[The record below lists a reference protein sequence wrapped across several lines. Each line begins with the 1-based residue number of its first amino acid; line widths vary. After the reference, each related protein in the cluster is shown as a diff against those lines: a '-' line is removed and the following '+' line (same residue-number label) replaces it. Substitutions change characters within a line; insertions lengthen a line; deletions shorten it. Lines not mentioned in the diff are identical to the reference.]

1 MDRGYFMELG
11 RINKD
16 VEVRLETGDDGS
28 PTLQA
33 EVWRF
38 NPQAL
43 EAVYGKMNQN
53 PMVLSRWTDTELSGS
68 ITADTAGVMYTSI
81 PYDKGWTILVDGKA
95 VTPRKMFDTFLA
107 VDIGEG
113 THRISF
119 SYEPEGLRTGAWITG
134 VSAAVLGVTVLVGIS
149 RKKKKDRAVS
159 GYSIRK
165 NSKENKKS
173 QKKENSSKQESS
185 GK

>member
-1 MDRGYFMELG
+1 M
-11 RINKD
+11 
-16 VEVRLETGDDGS
+16 
-28 PTLQA
+28 
-33 EVWRF
+33 
-38 NPQAL
+38 
-43 EAVYGKMNQN
+43 
-53 PMVLSRWTDTELSGS
+53 
-68 ITADTAGVMYTSI
+68 
-81 PYDKGWTILVDGKA
+81 
-95 VTPRKMFDTFLA
+95 TPRKMFDTFLA

-113 THRISF
+113 TTESAFPMNRRDLG
-119 SYEPEGLRTGAWITG
+119 PGPGLPG

>member
-1 MDRGYFMELG
+1 MYKRQELG

-68 ITADTAGVMYTSI
+68 ITDVYKRQMQVPAAITRFLQLTSTLTASSTAQA
-81 PYDKGWTILVDGKA
+81 L
-95 VTPRKMFDTFLA
+95 
-107 VDIGEG
+107 
-113 THRISF
+113 
-119 SYEPEGLRTGAWITG
+119 
-134 VSAAVLGVTVLVGIS
+134 S
-149 RKKKKDRAVS
+149 RCRCRAQRQS
-159 GYSIRK
+159 
-165 NSKENKKS
+165 
-173 QKKENSSKQESS
+173 
-185 GK
+185 

>member
-1 MDRGYFMELG
+1 MLDTEHVLLPNESVTEGRKLTFTAQETGDYYVYVTNKKVKEVTAVIGEQTESFDNVDRGYFMELG

-53 PMVLSRWTDTELSGS
+53 PWCFQ
-68 ITADTAGVMYTSI
+68 
-81 PYDKGWTILVDGKA
+81 VDGYGI
-95 VTPRKMFDTFLA
+95 VRQH
-107 VDIGEG
+107 
-113 THRISF
+113 HR
-119 SYEPEGLRTGAWITG
+119 
-134 VSAAVLGVTVLVGIS
+134 
-149 RKKKKDRAVS
+149 
-159 GYSIRK
+159 
-165 NSKENKKS
+165 
-173 QKKENSSKQESS
+173 
-185 GK
+185 

>member
-1 MDRGYFMELG
+1 MYVTNKKVKEVTAVIGEQTESFDNVDRGYFMELG

-53 PMVLSRWTDTELSGS
+53 L
-68 ITADTAGVMYTSI
+68 
-81 PYDKGWTILVDGKA
+81 
-95 VTPRKMFDTFLA
+95 
-107 VDIGEG
+107 
-113 THRISF
+113 
-119 SYEPEGLRTGAWITG
+119 
-134 VSAAVLGVTVLVGIS
+134 
-149 RKKKKDRAVS
+149 
-159 GYSIRK
+159 
-165 NSKENKKS
+165 
-173 QKKENSSKQESS
+173 Q
-185 GK
+185 